1 MKKSLAIFFA
11 AMVAVVMPVSANA
24 ATVIE
29 GDTIRCSASSFPNSR
44 CNGTA
49 TSTVPVVFGGDPE
62 FSIFVVPDFDPLL
75 TFDFKD
81 GILTLASLGNRTING
96 TIFTF
101 TLTNGRIFTGVTG
114 GGALASRASIVNGG
128 LVLNLSGGANAFNF
142 TSGQTFDFNVSAIPE
157 PGTWMLM
164 ILGLGAVGFA
174 MRRRQA
180 STARYQFA

>member
-1 MKKSLAIFFA
+1 MKKSLAIFCA
-11 AMVAVVMPVSANA
+11 AMAAAVMPVSANA

-29 GDTIRCSASSFPNSR
+29 GDTIRCSTNTFPNSR
-44 CNGTA
+44 CNGAA
-49 TSTVPVVFGGDPE
+49 TSTVPVVFGAGESE
-62 FSIFVVPDFDPLL
+62 FGIFVSPNFDPLL
-75 TFDFKD
+75 TFDFED
-81 GILTLASLGNRTING
+81 GILTLASFGNRTISQ

-101 TLTNGRIFTGVTG
+101 TLTGGRTFTGVTG

-128 LVLNLSGGANAFNF
+128 LVLNLVGVSF

-180 STARYQFA
+180 ATVRYQFA

>member
-1 MKKSLAIFFA
+1 MKKSLAIFCA
-11 AMVAVVMPVSANA
+11 AMAAAVMPVSANA

-29 GDTIRCSASSFPNSR
+29 GDTIRCSTNTFPNSR
-44 CNGTA
+44 CNGSD
-49 TSTVPVVFGGDPE
+49 TSTVPVEFGGNPE
-62 FSIFVVPDFDPLL
+62 FGIFAVPDFDPLL
-75 TFDFKD
+75 TFDFED
-81 GILTLASLGNRTING
+81 GILTLSSLGNRTISSS
-96 TIFTF
+96 IFTF

-128 LVLNLSGGANAFNF
+128 LVLDLGGVTF

-180 STARYQFA
+180 ATVRYQFA